1 MWTST
6 DIQITFFIKSA
17 VQKVREEAETQ
28 AFIFSPCVHIEEKEK
43 SKNAV
48 HKLKT
53 VYMEW
58 KRKETEV

>member
-6 DIQITFFIKSA
+6 VIQITFSIKSA

-28 AFIFSPCVHIEEKEK
+28 AFIFSQCVHTEEKEK

-48 HKLKT
+48 HK
-53 VYMEW
+53 
-58 KRKETEV
+58 